1 MMSSAG
7 LYMTQ
12 ADIASQYKDLRC
24 FINNDPVS
32 LVTYGTQE
40 LSPSQAEVR
49 LVMCKYGGCLL
60 TNNGKVSDSLKDV
73 CS

>member
-1 MMSSAG
+1 MSTG

-40 LSPSQAEVR
+40 LSPSQAEVGFA
-49 LVMCKYGGCLL
+49 LSMVKMHSL
-60 TNNGKVSDSLKDV
+60 T
-73 CS
+73 

>member
-1 MMSSAG
+1 MSAG

-40 LSPSQAEVR
+40 LSANQAQVGR
-49 LVMCKYGGCLL
+49 LCDRPTHTM
-60 TNNGKVSDSLKDV
+60 
-73 CS
+73 